1 MITRKKLIL
10 LYFVCFSFFV
20 VAQNFLDEETR
31 EIDRYNAIIT
41 NPNSSDTAIAN
52 SYLELSSI
60 LYVSNIDTMI
70 PLCNKVIEIVGPKLA
85 QAPSEKERIELLNLY
100 SGALN
105 NIAVVYMTN
114 GAIDKCLDYLEQ
126 SLVIVQKTGDKYQI
140 ATALNNIGYVL
151 NDQGNIT
158 KALDYYHQS
167 LDISKEIDDKTG
179 VATLLNNIA
188 SIYKEQNDLHRALDY
203 YQRSLPMLQSENNQ
217 QSISGVYNSI
227 GSVLEKQGN
236 KNLAKQYYLKSLECL
251 GFRNSNSKFYR
262 RK

>member
-1 MITRKKLIL
+1 MTRDKIIL
-10 LYFVCFSFFV
+10 LYFVCFSFIAG
-20 VAQNFLDEETR
+20 AQKFSDEET
-31 EIDRYNAIIT
+31 EKINRYNAIIK
-41 NPNSSDTAIAN
+41 NPNSPDTAIAS

-85 QAPSEKERIELLNLY
+85 QAPSEREREELLNLH

-105 NIAVVYMTN
+105 NIALVYMTN
-114 GAIDKCLDYLEQ
+114 GEIVKCLDYLEQ
-126 SLVIVQKTGDKYQI
+126 SLVIVQKTGDRYQI

-167 LDISKEIDDKTG
+167 LDISKEINDKIG

-188 SIYKEQNDLHRALDY
+188 SIYKEQKDLTRALDY
-203 YQRSLPMLQSENNQ
+203 YQRSLTMFQSENKL

-227 GSVLEKQGN
+227 GSVVEKQGN
-236 KNLAKQYYLKSLECL
+236 KKLAMQYYLKSL
-251 GFRNSNSKFYR
+251 
-262 RK
+262 